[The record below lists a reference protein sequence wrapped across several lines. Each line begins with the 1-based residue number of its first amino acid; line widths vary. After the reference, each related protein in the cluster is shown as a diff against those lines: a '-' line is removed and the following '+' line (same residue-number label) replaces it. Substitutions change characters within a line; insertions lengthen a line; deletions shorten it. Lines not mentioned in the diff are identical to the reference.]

1 MLNFSINISIYFPGN
16 SFSVHW
22 TKRYRDDHHKKQ
34 EFQVTIYADG
44 SMVFLYKNL
53 FQELIQLSQAVGY
66 PLTIGLQEGF
76 AAEDVTN
83 PEGKDNF
90 CTLFS

>member
-1 MLNFSINISIYFPGN
+1 M
-16 SFSVHW
+16 HW